1 MKLTFTKEQ
10 LDRRRKRSRQWHARQ
25 YAVGAIRGVDAS
37 LKFATSLNL
46 DAETFYRF
54 LPVLVTTMKR
64 MVRKKDTDGPF
75 IQRAINV
82 ALLSLQSG
90 NHDDKPTEV

>member
-75 IQRAINV
+75 IQRAINA